1 MPGPDY
7 IVDLTGDHPD
17 ESVSLRDA
25 SPPRQRRPWLA
36 VQWNCCRAYS
46 RIYRNSAGTAY
57 VGHCPKCAKRVNV
70 PIGPGGTDQR
80 FFGAH

>member
-1 MPGPDY
+1 
-7 IVDLTGDHPD
+7 
-17 ESVSLRDA
+17 
-25 SPPRQRRPWLA
+25 

-46 RIYRNSAGTAY
+46 RIYRNSAGAAY

-80 FFGAH
+80 FFRAH